1 MKSFSGRLFS
11 HEKSESWKVKDN
23 FYFQS
28 FMGFYQTLQ
37 EIFLEFP
44 MAFFF
49 FFSQA
54 ELQQLI
60 YFAQKIRLYLAF
72 GKSEK
77 VTMGL

>member
-49 FFSQA
+49 FFFPGRVTTVNLLCTENQT
-54 ELQQLI
+54 LPCLW
-60 YFAQKIRLYLAF
+60 
-72 GKSEK
+72 K
-77 VTMGL
+77 V